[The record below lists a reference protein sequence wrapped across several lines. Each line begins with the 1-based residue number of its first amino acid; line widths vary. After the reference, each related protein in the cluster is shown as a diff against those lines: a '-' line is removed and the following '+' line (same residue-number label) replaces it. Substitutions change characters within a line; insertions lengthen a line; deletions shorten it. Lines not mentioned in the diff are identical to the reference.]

1 MSMETAETNA
11 GLASA
16 SRAGRSPSTTAA
28 ELTHVG
34 LQLFIE
40 RGFDAVTV
48 DEIAS
53 AAGIGRRTFFRYF
66 PSKNDLPWGD
76 FDALLEDLRS
86 HLASVPADVTIFDA
100 LRGAVLTFNAYSED
114 ELPYHRDRIALLFTV
129 PTLAAHGTL
138 RYRAW
143 RDVLAEF
150 VAHRLGV
157 DVRALEPQTIAWA
170 FLAAALAGYEQWLQA
185 PDESLTDRLAA
196 AIDALQ
202 GIASR

>member
-1 MSMETAETNA
+1 MN
-11 GLASA
+11 GDASPA

-48 DEIAS
+48 DEIA
-53 AAGIGRRTFFRYF
+53 ATAGIGRRTFFRYF

-76 FDALLEDLRS
+76 FDALLEDLRA
-86 HLASVPADVTIFDA
+86 HLARVPDDVPLFDA
-100 LRGAVLTFNAYSED
+100 LRDAVLTFNTYSED
-114 ELPYHRDRIALLFTV
+114 ELPYHRDRMALLFTV

-138 RYRAW
+138 RYQAW

-150 VAHRLGV
+150 AARRLGV
-157 DVRALEPQTIAWA
+157 DSRALEPQTIAWT
-170 FLAAALAGYEQWLQA
+170 FLAAALAGYEAWLKA
-185 PDESLTDRLAA
+185 PDESLTAVLAA
-196 AIDALQ
+196 AIDALR
-202 GIASR
+202 GIASGR